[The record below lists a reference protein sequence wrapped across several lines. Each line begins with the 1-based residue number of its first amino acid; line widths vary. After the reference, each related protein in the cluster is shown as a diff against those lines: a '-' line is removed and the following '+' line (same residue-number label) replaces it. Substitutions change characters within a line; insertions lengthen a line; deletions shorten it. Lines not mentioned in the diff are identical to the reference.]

1 MDKSKIDEV
10 YNRDIGIKRLKLL
23 IERLRDP
30 ENGCPW
36 DIEQD
41 NKSIA
46 HYCIEEAH
54 ELQHAIS
61 LNKPDSIKSELGDLL
76 FQIAFHCNIAEKEH
90 GFSFDDIIQDVCD
103 KMIFRHPHVFNSQEG
118 QEKTISSEEVKN
130 NWEKIKSLEK
140 KSTQDSTNFFE
151 DVPLSLPALS
161 HALKV
166 QKKASQLKFDW
177 SNSKGILDK
186 ISEEARELWQASE
199 SKQKIAVEEE
209 FGDLLFSLINLAR
222 KLDVDPENS
231 LDISINK
238 FKKRVGESIKIIK
251 AEKITD
257 EQLTDEKLLEIW
269 EQVKKLLKKNDS

>member
-10 YNRDIGIKRLKLL
+10 YNRDIGIERLKSL

-41 NKSIA
+41 SKSIA
-46 HYCIEEAH
+46 HFCIEEAH
-54 ELQHAIS
+54 ELQHAIL
-61 LNKPDSIKSELGDLL
+61 LNRVGSIKSELGDLL
-76 FQIAFHCNIAEKEH
+76 FQIVFHCNIAEKHH

-103 KMIFRHPHVFNSQEG
+103 KMIFRHPHVFNEQEG
-118 QEKTISSEEVKN
+118 QEKPISIKEVRD

-140 KSTQDSTNFFE
+140 EGSRDSINFFE

-166 QKKASQLKFDW
+166 QKTASQIKFDW
-177 SNSKGILDK
+177 TNPEGMLEK
-186 ISEEARELWQASE
+186 INEEARELWRASQ
-199 SKQKIAVEEE
+199 SKEKISVEEE
-209 FGDLLFSLINLAR
+209 FGDLLFSLVNLAR
-222 KLDVDPENS
+222 KLDIDPENS
-231 LDISINK
+231 LDGAINK
-238 FKKRVGESIKIIK
+238 FKKRVVESIKIIK
-251 AEKITD
+251 AKKIPD
-257 EQLTDEKLLEIW
+257 EQLTDDKLLEIW